1 MAINRDAYKSLV
13 ESVNEA
19 TSMAPSSSKGGVS
32 RIRGGRAAATSNTR
46 TGQIQWGDPSIGGAM
61 NAAELAQWLDSQSSQ
76 SAGTSPNDDS
86 NTVSS
91 QRSGKMTNANTLGV
105 SGVERIGS
113 PRNATNSTMRS
124 TPAGVKKFTLP
135 YATDAAGVVSGSRVG
150 SFAQSTGSAKRS
162 SSLVAPQRS
171 TSSNDNSWGGAGVF
185 GAKNAEDLAR
195 ILSQKSYDGP
205 STSTGASK
213 GRPKSRKGT
222 VSNRK
227 SGTSG
232 TSGSMPSSKSPMVS
246 VADVQEAL
254 DILAEDEEWDIL
266 DEILAEGLELY
277 GEDGLEEILADFA
290 ETGEMSEEL
299 ADLID
304 AAEQLDEA
312 YEAKLKRI
320 ADSQARAMKR
330 GDKSKLSK
338 LQSAFQKIA
347 DRGGSTKRTR
357 RLKAIANKYDPAN
370 LQNDSYRTNTGAR
383 ASMGL
388 KKRFDPKFGER
399 HGDTKSAYNNVRFG

>member
-254 DILAEDEEWDIL
+254 DILAEAQWASGEALSYQLNRMQNAGPSATTGASKGGVRSRSNQLSTRRPGSGVTTPKAPKPLTIGTGGVSAMSEDWDIL

-290 ETGEMSEEL
+290 ETGEMSQEL
-299 ADLID
+299 ADL
-304 AAEQLDEA
+304 L
-312 YEAKLKRI
+312 
-320 ADSQARAMKR
+320 
-330 GDKSKLSK
+330 
-338 LQSAFQKIA
+338 
-347 DRGGSTKRTR
+347 
-357 RLKAIANKYDPAN
+357 
-370 LQNDSYRTNTGAR
+370 
-383 ASMGL
+383 
-388 KKRFDPKFGER
+388 GE
-399 HGDTKSAYNNVRFG
+399 